1 MKKLSKKII
10 AIFEIF
16 LFWYCMSIVLKKDL
30 LPNPVITLETT
41 FTLLITSSQIWIHV
55 LVSLY
60 RVMLGILL
68 GTVFSIPMGML
79 LGYSKR
85 IEKYFGEA
93 FDFLYM
99 IPKIVFLPIFFVL
112 LGIGDLSKI
121 ALIATV
127 LFFQQT
133 ILIRDNVKNI
143 SEEIYDS
150 IRILQA
156 SFWQIIQH
164 VVFPSCLS
172 GIFTSVKSSLGISFA
187 LLFITENFASQSGL
201 GYFITKCMD
210 RRDYVTM
217 YAAILILAI
226 LGCILYTIFCFLERK
241 ICKWKFLNHKE

>member
-1 MKKLSKKII
+1 M
-10 AIFEIF
+10 
-16 LFWYCMSIVLKKDL
+16 
-30 LPNPVITLETT
+30 ITLETT
-41 FTLLITSSQIWIHV
+41 FTLLITSSRIWIHV

-68 GTVFSIPMGML
+68 GTVFSIPMGIL

-143 SEEIYDS
+143 SGFFLANNTARSISKLLIRDFYFCKIKFRNFFCLIIHYRKLCFS
-150 IRILQA
+150 IRI
-156 SFWQIIQH
+156 
-164 VVFPSCLS
+164 
-172 GIFTSVKSSLGISFA
+172 
-187 LLFITENFASQSGL
+187 
-201 GYFITKCMD
+201 
-210 RRDYVTM
+210 R
-217 YAAILILAI
+217 
-226 LGCILYTIFCFLERK
+226 ILYYK
-241 ICKWKFLNHKE
+241 VYG